1 MNDDGI
7 TTNLIQDIL
16 NNVKII
22 LNLTDTNK
30 DNLLIIYINAICHN
44 LLIKTNRKVF
54 VEDLK
59 YVVIDLV
66 KNKYIDYLGTI
77 KSTDDITTNQ
87 SIQSMSEAGRSVTF
101 GATQVSTVLANN
113 LNLIAQ
119 KQLEENEKLIN
130 KFKLLY
136 KT

>member
-1 MNDDGI
+1 
-7 TTNLIQDIL
+7 
-16 NNVKII
+16 
-22 LNLTDTNK
+22 
-30 DNLLIIYINAICHN
+30 
-44 LLIKTNRKVF
+44 
-54 VEDLK
+54 
-59 YVVIDLV
+59 
-66 KNKYIDYLGTI
+66 
-77 KSTDDITTNQ
+77 
-87 SIQSMSEAGRSVTF
+87 MSEAGRSVTF